1 MQLCPHCH
9 TGKLTMKKVVFVQW
23 DAETRNTIVDRI
35 PALVCDNCSEKAYAP
50 QALDNLQQLLWTLP
64 QHNKSASR
72 SSRAGN
78 R

>member
-9 TGKLTMKKVVFVQW
+9 TGKLEMKKVVFVQW
-23 DAETRNTIVDRI
+23 DAATHNTIVDRI
-35 PALVCDNCSEKAYAP
+35 PALVCDNCGEKAYAP
-50 QALDNLQQLLWTLP
+50 QALDTLQQLLWTFP
-64 QHNKSASR
+64 QRDKSASR